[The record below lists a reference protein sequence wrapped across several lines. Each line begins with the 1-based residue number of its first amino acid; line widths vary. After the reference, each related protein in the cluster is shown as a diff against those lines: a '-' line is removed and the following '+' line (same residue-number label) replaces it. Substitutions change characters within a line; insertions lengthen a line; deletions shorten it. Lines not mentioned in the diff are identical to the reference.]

1 MNDINGKEPSTEAYS
16 RLAQVI
22 RTLRSENGCPWDK
35 KQTPFS
41 FHPYILEEYHELVQ
55 AMNMDN
61 KDEMV
66 DEMGDLLF
74 LVLFVAYMFEQE
86 GFTSIA
92 QVMEGSVE
100 KMTRRHPHVFATE
113 TVKDADDV
121 LANWGKIKAQEK
133 PIKKRESLLDGV
145 PRTLPALAR
154 AQRLTKRARSVGFDW
169 SDPMEVFDKIQE
181 ELGEL
186 REAVESGDQDR
197 IDGEMG
203 DLFFVMVNAARLF
216 NVNAEASLNRAS
228 DKFENRFKFI
238 ESQLS
243 AQGKTPEEATLKEM
257 DALWDEAKVR
267 GI

>member
-113 TVKDADDV
+113 SVKDADDV

-133 PIKKRESLLDGV
+133 PIKKPS
-145 PRTLPALAR
+145 TY
-154 AQRLTKRARSVGFDW
+154 
-169 SDPMEVFDKIQE
+169 
-181 ELGEL
+181 
-186 REAVESGDQDR
+186 
-197 IDGEMG
+197 
-203 DLFFVMVNAARLF
+203 
-216 NVNAEASLNRAS
+216 
-228 DKFENRFKFI
+228 
-238 ESQLS
+238 
-243 AQGKTPEEATLKEM
+243 
-257 DALWDEAKVR
+257 
-267 GI
+267 